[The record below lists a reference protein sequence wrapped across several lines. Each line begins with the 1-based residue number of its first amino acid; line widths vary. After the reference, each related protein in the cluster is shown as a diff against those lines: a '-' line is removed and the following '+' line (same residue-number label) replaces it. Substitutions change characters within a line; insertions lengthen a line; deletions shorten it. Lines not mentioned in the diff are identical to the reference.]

1 MLTTRVLLSLPVFLS
16 STLIAHALAA
26 PAPADTGFI
35 DANQDGLNTDFAA
48 QLTGGEKCDDMELEQ
63 IKKGFN
69 EMTVIF
75 NAALRPNWAGQAELE
90 YFGKLS
96 RISNYTSMIEGNLLR
111 AAQYA
116 NLRGNATRNPDIHVR
131 CDDPNNMCDEG
142 NKKDGKHP
150 AYNIGNEPHINFC
163 KRYFN
168 LDPLDERV
176 DKEAGD
182 VKTNRD
188 VMQYYNRGR
197 LPLDQLNGGRKELT
211 G

>member
-1 MLTTRVLLSLPVFLS
+1 
-16 STLIAHALAA
+16 
-26 PAPADTGFI
+26 
-35 DANQDGLNTDFAA
+35 
-48 QLTGGEKCDDMELEQ
+48 
-63 IKKGFN
+63 
-69 EMTVIF
+69 
-75 NAALRPNWAGQAELE
+75 
-90 YFGKLS
+90 
-96 RISNYTSMIEGNLLR
+96 MIEGNLLR

-116 NLRGNATRNPDIHVR
+116 NLRENATRNPDIHVR
-131 CDDPNNMCDEG
+131 CDDPNDMCDEG
-142 NKKDGKHP
+142 NKKDGKHF

-197 LPLDQLNGGRKELT
+197 PPLDQLNGGRKELT
-211 G
+211 R